1 MATKKI
7 EIKILKLSP
16 NLRDDYDL
24 QDEATAS
31 NCAQCEVDSD
41 EDDEEEITDEEFEA
55 LKPYFKAVDQYCD
68 GNYVEAVKGFREC
81 AEKGVVE
88 AQCLLATCYKDGK
101 GVDIDET
108 EALKWYLRAA
118 KQGNT
123 KAQMMT
129 ALSLSLIHI

>member
-41 EDDEEEITDEEFEA
+41 
-55 LKPYFKAVDQYCD
+55 
-68 GNYVEAVKGFREC
+68 
-81 AEKGVVE
+81 
-88 AQCLLATCYKDGK
+88 
-101 GVDIDET
+101 
-108 EALKWYLRAA
+108 
-118 KQGNT
+118 
-123 KAQMMT
+123 
-129 ALSLSLIHI
+129 